1 MNHLCIKTRL
11 PIKNALSMQP
21 ISVTDS
27 SYVSKK
33 LKTTGIG
40 GRFVRPQSRSASV

>member
-1 MNHLCIKTRL
+1 MNHLCIKTPL
-11 PIKNALSMQP
+11 PIKNALRMQP

-33 LKTTGIG
+33 LNSMRISG
-40 GRFVRPQSRSASV
+40 